1 MHPDTGY
8 PGQRKSVLAIKDS
21 RALVRERVMYVIG
34 ILGNR
39 DWSLGLG
46 GHALGVHGRSRIE
59 EHQESRNVNT
69 G

>member
-1 MHPDTGY
+1 M
-8 PGQRKSVLAIKDS
+8 
-21 RALVRERVMYVIG
+21 VRERVMYVIG